1 MKKFKAT
8 EYFSMESF
16 LDKIFLDNSIRSYLI
31 VAGSLL
37 LIFLFK
43 RLLSRYLAGVLFG
56 IVRRV
61 ASGVDKMSFVKLV
74 VSPLEVFL
82 LVFFSIIALD
92 KLTFPQRLNVVIYKA
107 NLREFVDAISII
119 VLIIVFIWLL
129 LRIMDFITLIL
140 HHRADQTADPTDN
153 QLIVFF
159 KDFFKV
165 VLVIIGILMV
175 LKFAFHYNIS
185 NLLTGLSIAT
195 AAIALATRESLENLI
210 ASFIIFFDRPFT
222 MGDQVKVQE
231 ITGTVERIGLR
242 STRIRTDQKTYVTVP
257 NKQMVDSILDNL
269 SLRTQ
274 RRALVMLELHAETPH
289 DTVNQFVQRVK
300 NIFNQRKDQVE
311 NHTVFLAD
319 ILKNAFII
327 HVEFFTAPIP
337 VADFNEL
344 RQQVNLSLINLM
356 EDMNIR
362 LATKE
367 ESGKVE
373 AKQVV

>member
-1 MKKFKAT
+1 MKEFKAT
-8 EYFSMESF
+8 EYFRMGSF
-16 LDKIFLDNSIRSYLI
+16 LDKVFLDNTIRSYLI

-37 LIFLFK
+37 LVLFLK
-43 RLLSRYLAGVLFG
+43 RLMSRYLAGVLFTVVRR
-56 IVRRV
+56 IVR
-61 ASGVDKMSFVKLV
+61 GVDKKSFVKLV
-74 VSPLEVFL
+74 VSPLEVFI
-82 LVFFSIIALD
+82 LVFLSLIILD
-92 KLTFPQRLNVVIYKA
+92 KLNFPTDLNVIIYKI
-107 NLREFVDAISII
+107 NVHEFVDAISVI

-129 LRIMDFITLIL
+129 LRIMDFIAMIL
-140 HHRADQTADPTDN
+140 HHRADQMADPADN

-165 VLVIIGILMV
+165 VLVIIGILLI
-175 LKFAFHYNIS
+175 LKFAFHYDIG

-222 MGDQVKVQE
+222 MGDQVKVHD

-274 RRALVMLELHAETPH
+274 RRAFVQLKLHADTPH
-289 DTVNQFVQRVK
+289 DTVNQFILRVK
-300 NIFNQRKDQVE
+300 NSLAQRKDQVE
-311 NHTVFLAD
+311 NHTVFLSD
-319 ILKNAFII
+319 IIENAFII
-327 HVEFFTAPIP
+327 HVEFFSAPIP

-344 RQQVNLSLINLM
+344 RQQVNLSMINLM
-356 EDMNIR
+356 EDMNIK

-367 ESGKVE
+367 DGSKADV
-373 AKQVV
+373 KQVL

>member
-1 MKKFKAT
+1 MG
-8 EYFSMESF
+8 SF
-16 LDKIFLDNSIRSYLI
+16 LDKVILDNSIRSYLI

-43 RLLSRYLAGVLFG
+43 RLLSRYVAGVLFA
-56 IVRRV
+56 IVGRV
-61 ASGVDKMSFVKLV
+61 VRGVDRTSFIKLV

-82 LVFFSIIALD
+82 LVLLSLIVFN
-92 KLTFPQRLNVVIYKA
+92 KLTFPQNLNVDIYKF
-107 NLREFVDAISII
+107 NVREFVDAISII

-129 LRIMDFITLIL
+129 LRIMDFIAMIL
-140 HHRADQTADPTDN
+140 HHRADQTADAADN

-165 VLVIIGILMV
+165 VLVIFGILLI

-222 MGDQVKVQE
+222 MGDQVKVHD

-242 STRIRTDQKTYVTVP
+242 STRIRTDQKTYVSVP

-274 RRALVMLELHAETPH
+274 RRAFVQLKLHADTPH
-289 DTVNQFVQRVK
+289 DAVNQFVLRVK
-300 NIFNQRKDQVE
+300 NYLTQRKDKVE
-311 NHTVFLAD
+311 NFNVFLSD
-319 ILKNAFII
+319 IQENAFVI
-327 HVEFFTAPIP
+327 HVEFFAAPIP
-337 VADFNEL
+337 IADFNEL
-344 RQQVNLSLINLM
+344 RQQVNLMLINLM
-356 EDMNIR
+356 GEINIR

-367 ESGKVE
+367 DG
-373 AKQVV
+373 KQVV

>member
-1 MKKFKAT
+1 MG
-8 EYFSMESF
+8 SF

-43 RLLSRYLAGVLFG
+43 RLLSRYIAGVLFG
-56 IVRRV
+56 VVRRIVR
-61 ASGVDKMSFVKLV
+61 GVDKSSFVKLV

-82 LVFFSIIALD
+82 LVLFSIIALD
-92 KLTFPQRLNVVIYKA
+92 KLTFPKLLNVDIYKA
-107 NLREFVDAISII
+107 NVHEFVDAISII
-119 VLIIVFIWLL
+119 VLIIAFIWLL
-129 LRIMDFITLIL
+129 LRIMDFITMIL
-140 HHRADQTADPTDN
+140 HHRADQTNDPSDN

-165 VLVIIGILMV
+165 VLVILGILMI

-222 MGDQVKVQE
+222 MGDQVKVHE

-269 SLRTQ
+269 SLRSQ
-274 RRALVMLELHAETPH
+274 RRALVLLELHAETPH

-300 NIFNQRKDQVE
+300 NVFNQRKDKVE
-311 NHTVFLAD
+311 NHMVFLAD
-319 ILKNAFII
+319 ISKNAFII

-344 RQQVNLSLINLM
+344 RQQVNLTLINLM
-356 EDMNIR
+356 EEMNIR

-367 ESGKVE
+367 EGGKVE
-373 AKQVV
+373 AKQIV